1 MKHNSRTYILEKA
14 AAVFNKNGFSGSSLA
29 AICAA
34 TGMTKGSI
42 YANFKDKDALGV
54 AVFNFQKEQINN
66 KLEAVLSLKEDSH
79 EQLLLILDFYQ
90 NAHKYNEFRYGCP
103 LANAAPEADDTNPP
117 LKLAVNQAIDAD
129 LTQIRKL
136 IKKGIKQG
144 IYKKKADP
152 DMALFMLS
160 ALEGA
165 LLLTQTTGEQRYMQL
180 SCDQLRSLLNGWLVK
195 DNKD

>member
-14 AAVFNKNGFSGSSLA
+14 SPVFNKHGFAGSSLA

-42 YANFKDKDALGV
+42 YANFKDKDELGV
-54 AVFNFQKEQINN
+54 AVFDYQKEQINS
-66 KLEAVLSLKEDSH
+66 KLDAILSLKEDPH
-79 EQLLLILDFYQ
+79 EQLMLLLDFYQ
-90 NAHKYNEFRYGCP
+90 NAHKYNEFKFGSP
-103 LANAAPEADDTNPP
+103 LANTAPEADDTIPS

-129 LTQIRKL
+129 LSQIRKL

-144 IYKKKADP
+144 LYKKKADA
-152 DMALFMLS
+152 DLALFILA

-165 LLLTQTTGEQRYMQL
+165 LLLAQTTGEQRFMQV

-195 DNKD
+195 EGKD